1 MIRSAR
7 KQLADSYM
15 LGIET
20 VARDPGWESLRRGLV
35 LAANRAS
42 CLYPETIR
50 SVRQRDRMEDQ
61 IAGSEI
67 CYLLGIAKY
76 VQENMQ

>member
-15 LGIET
+15 LGMQT

-42 CLYPETIR
+42 YLYPENLR
-50 SVRQRDRMEDQ
+50 SGAERDRMEQQ
-61 IAGSEI
+61 IASSEI
-67 CYLLGIAKY
+67 CYLLGVAKY
-76 VQENMQ
+76 ARENRE